1 MGVSKNDVGRPSNKT
16 IIIRRILKVVL
27 LLIIIALAFL
37 IGYNLKDKNSNNPIK
52 SSGKKIQSDDSIKT
66 SKEELQLDDSIV
78 KKLYS
83 EIENVSFYEK
93 IDGNIEDLCA
103 FYCEDMTYNDM
114 DDNFKMSLV
123 LNQFDLEK
131 TNKIKYEEIK
141 EKYYDIFGNYDIA
154 SEFYNYNIN
163 KLGNVKLNK
172 GYYQL
177 LGEDVTVDPIL
188 GTGYT
193 LVSAQKDSSKIEL
206 FIAQWYNNADELIET
221 DEPIYEYYDTN
232 ACGDVKCSAVF
243 KSSDVNDSK
252 NVIKNNKLTHAYL
265 FVGPRGTG
273 KTSIAK
279 IFAKTINC
287 LHPEDGL
294 SCEKCDICI
303 SNNSNENVDVI
314 EMDAASNNGVD
325 EIREIRNHITLLPTV
340 SKYKI
345 YIIDEV
351 HMLTTGAFNALL
363 KTLEE
368 PPEHIIFI
376 LATTEPHKIPLT
388 IMSRCQSFEFKPI
401 PVATIKE
408 RLKYICAQE
417 NINIDDKSLNLIA
430 EESNGGLRDA
440 VSMLDQLNAYADGNI
455 KYEDVLILNG
465 RINDDE
471 IEKFMTEMV
480 NDDLNSVFTKIESW
494 QEEGKNFIYICEDF
508 IRFLRNELI
517 KFKLENNSNIVNLIG
532 ENKTIEVIM
541 ILNKISNDMKI
552 SKDKKV
558 LFDVT
563 IINITN
569 ILKSKQM
576 FENNTYTSKNINIEN
591 KTPEK
596 VEIKEEKPQTVE
608 VPIKE
613 TKDYTLYDELMSI
626 RLNNT
631 LGIADKKSKI
641 EYENAVENL
650 KNDIS
655 DLNKL
660 KIINLLD
667 DTKITAGSKDGI
679 ILTTD
684 SDNILHDLYDN
695 MELLEESLESLL
707 GKKVKVCILLDELWN
722 KKRII
727 YVEKIK
733 NKEKIDI
740 IDEEDILNKIKSLN
754 TGEKSEF
761 DDLLEIGGE

>member
-1 MGVSKNDVGRPSNKT
+1 MKYQALYRKYRPKTFDDVYGQQ
-16 IIIRRILKVVL
+16 IVV
-27 LLIIIALAFL
+27 
-37 IGYNLKDKNSNNPIK
+37 
-52 SSGKKIQSDDSIKT
+52 Q
-66 SKEELQLDDSIV
+66 
-78 KKLYS
+78 
-83 EIENVSFYEK
+83 
-93 IDGNIEDLCA
+93 
-103 FYCEDMTYNDM
+103 
-114 DDNFKMSLV
+114 
-123 LNQFDLEK
+123 
-131 TNKIKYEEIK
+131 
-141 EKYYDIFGNYDIA
+141 
-154 SEFYNYNIN
+154 
-163 KLGNVKLNK
+163 
-172 GYYQL
+172 
-177 LGEDVTVDPIL
+177 
-188 GTGYT
+188 T
-193 LVSAQKDSSKIEL
+193 L
-206 FIAQWYNNADELIET
+206 
-221 DEPIYEYYDTN
+221 
-232 ACGDVKCSAVF
+232 
-243 KSSDVNDSK
+243 K

-294 SCEKCDICI
+294 SCEKCDICV
-303 SNNSNENVDVI
+303 SNNLNENVDII

-455 KYEDVLILNG
+455 KYEDVLLLNG
-465 RINDDE
+465 RINDNE

-517 KFKLENNSNIVNLIG
+517 KFKLQNNSNIVNLIG

-569 ILKSKQM
+569 ILKNKQM
-576 FENNTYTSKNINIEN
+576 FENNTYTSKNIKIEN

-613 TKDYTLYDELMSI
+613 TKNYTLYDELMNI

-740 IDEEDILNKIKSLN
+740 IDEEEILNKIKSLN

>member
-1 MGVSKNDVGRPSNKT
+1 MKYQALYRKYRPKTFDDVYGQQ
-16 IIIRRILKVVL
+16 IVV
-27 LLIIIALAFL
+27 
-37 IGYNLKDKNSNNPIK
+37 
-52 SSGKKIQSDDSIKT
+52 Q
-66 SKEELQLDDSIV
+66 
-78 KKLYS
+78 
-83 EIENVSFYEK
+83 
-93 IDGNIEDLCA
+93 
-103 FYCEDMTYNDM
+103 
-114 DDNFKMSLV
+114 
-123 LNQFDLEK
+123 
-131 TNKIKYEEIK
+131 
-141 EKYYDIFGNYDIA
+141 
-154 SEFYNYNIN
+154 
-163 KLGNVKLNK
+163 
-172 GYYQL
+172 
-177 LGEDVTVDPIL
+177 
-188 GTGYT
+188 T
-193 LVSAQKDSSKIEL
+193 L
-206 FIAQWYNNADELIET
+206 
-221 DEPIYEYYDTN
+221 
-232 ACGDVKCSAVF
+232 
-243 KSSDVNDSK
+243 K

-303 SNNSNENVDVI
+303 SNNSNENVDII

-455 KYEDVLILNG
+455 KYEDVLLLNG
-465 RINDDE
+465 RINDNE

-541 ILNKISNDMKI
+541 ILNKIANDMKI

-569 ILKSKQM
+569 ILKNKQM
-576 FENNTYTSKNINIEN
+576 FENNTYTSKNIKIEN

-596 VEIKEEKPQTVE
+596 VEIKEEKPQTME

-613 TKDYTLYDELMSI
+613 TKNYTLYDELMNI

-631 LGIADKKSKI
+631 LSIADKKSKI

-740 IDEEDILNKIKSLN
+740 IDEKDILNKIKLLN

>member
-1 MGVSKNDVGRPSNKT
+1 MKYQALYRKYRPKTFDDVYGQQ
-16 IIIRRILKVVL
+16 IVV
-27 LLIIIALAFL
+27 
-37 IGYNLKDKNSNNPIK
+37 
-52 SSGKKIQSDDSIKT
+52 Q
-66 SKEELQLDDSIV
+66 
-78 KKLYS
+78 
-83 EIENVSFYEK
+83 
-93 IDGNIEDLCA
+93 
-103 FYCEDMTYNDM
+103 
-114 DDNFKMSLV
+114 
-123 LNQFDLEK
+123 
-131 TNKIKYEEIK
+131 
-141 EKYYDIFGNYDIA
+141 
-154 SEFYNYNIN
+154 
-163 KLGNVKLNK
+163 
-172 GYYQL
+172 
-177 LGEDVTVDPIL
+177 
-188 GTGYT
+188 T
-193 LVSAQKDSSKIEL
+193 L
-206 FIAQWYNNADELIET
+206 
-221 DEPIYEYYDTN
+221 
-232 ACGDVKCSAVF
+232 
-243 KSSDVNDSK
+243 K

-303 SNNSNENVDVI
+303 SNNSNENVDII

-455 KYEDVLILNG
+455 KYEDVLLLNG
-465 RINDDE
+465 RINDNE

-517 KFKLENNSNIVNLIG
+517 KFKLENNSNIVSLIG

-569 ILKSKQM
+569 ILKNKQM
-576 FENNTYTSKNINIEN
+576 FESNSYESKNIKIEN
-591 KTPEK
+591 KTSENE
-596 VEIKEEKPQTVE
+596 EIKEEKLQNVE

-740 IDEEDILNKIKSLN
+740 IDEKDILNKIKLLN

>member
-1 MGVSKNDVGRPSNKT
+1 MKYQALYRKYRPKTFDDVYGQQ
-16 IIIRRILKVVL
+16 IVV
-27 LLIIIALAFL
+27 
-37 IGYNLKDKNSNNPIK
+37 
-52 SSGKKIQSDDSIKT
+52 Q
-66 SKEELQLDDSIV
+66 
-78 KKLYS
+78 
-83 EIENVSFYEK
+83 
-93 IDGNIEDLCA
+93 
-103 FYCEDMTYNDM
+103 
-114 DDNFKMSLV
+114 
-123 LNQFDLEK
+123 
-131 TNKIKYEEIK
+131 
-141 EKYYDIFGNYDIA
+141 
-154 SEFYNYNIN
+154 
-163 KLGNVKLNK
+163 
-172 GYYQL
+172 
-177 LGEDVTVDPIL
+177 
-188 GTGYT
+188 T
-193 LVSAQKDSSKIEL
+193 L
-206 FIAQWYNNADELIET
+206 
-221 DEPIYEYYDTN
+221 
-232 ACGDVKCSAVF
+232 
-243 KSSDVNDSK
+243 K

-303 SNNSNENVDVI
+303 SNNSNENVDII

-455 KYEDVLILNG
+455 KYEDVLLLNG
-465 RINDDE
+465 RINDNE

-569 ILKSKQM
+569 ILKSKRM
-576 FENNTYTSKNINIEN
+576 FENNIYTSKNINIEN

-596 VEIKEEKPQTVE
+596 VEIKEEKSQTVE

-613 TKDYTLYDELMSI
+613 TTDYTLYDELMSI

-631 LGIADKKSKI
+631 LSIADKKSKI

-650 KNDIS
+650 KNDIT

-707 GKKVKVCILLDELWN
+707 GKKVKVCILLGELWN

>member
-1 MGVSKNDVGRPSNKT
+1 MKYQALYRKYRPKTFDDVYGQQ
-16 IIIRRILKVVL
+16 IVV
-27 LLIIIALAFL
+27 
-37 IGYNLKDKNSNNPIK
+37 
-52 SSGKKIQSDDSIKT
+52 Q
-66 SKEELQLDDSIV
+66 
-78 KKLYS
+78 
-83 EIENVSFYEK
+83 
-93 IDGNIEDLCA
+93 
-103 FYCEDMTYNDM
+103 
-114 DDNFKMSLV
+114 
-123 LNQFDLEK
+123 
-131 TNKIKYEEIK
+131 
-141 EKYYDIFGNYDIA
+141 
-154 SEFYNYNIN
+154 
-163 KLGNVKLNK
+163 
-172 GYYQL
+172 
-177 LGEDVTVDPIL
+177 
-188 GTGYT
+188 T
-193 LVSAQKDSSKIEL
+193 L
-206 FIAQWYNNADELIET
+206 
-221 DEPIYEYYDTN
+221 
-232 ACGDVKCSAVF
+232 
-243 KSSDVNDSK
+243 K

-303 SNNSNENVDVI
+303 SNNSNENVDII

-455 KYEDVLILNG
+455 KYEDVLLLNG
-465 RINDDE
+465 RINDNE

-576 FENNTYTSKNINIEN
+576 FENNTYTSKNIKIEN

-613 TKDYTLYDELMSI
+613 TKNYTLYDELMNI

-740 IDEEDILNKIKSLN
+740 IDEKDILNKIKSLN

>member
-1 MGVSKNDVGRPSNKT
+1 MKYQALYRKYRPKTFDDVYGQQ
-16 IIIRRILKVVL
+16 IVV
-27 LLIIIALAFL
+27 
-37 IGYNLKDKNSNNPIK
+37 
-52 SSGKKIQSDDSIKT
+52 Q
-66 SKEELQLDDSIV
+66 
-78 KKLYS
+78 
-83 EIENVSFYEK
+83 
-93 IDGNIEDLCA
+93 
-103 FYCEDMTYNDM
+103 
-114 DDNFKMSLV
+114 
-123 LNQFDLEK
+123 
-131 TNKIKYEEIK
+131 
-141 EKYYDIFGNYDIA
+141 
-154 SEFYNYNIN
+154 
-163 KLGNVKLNK
+163 
-172 GYYQL
+172 
-177 LGEDVTVDPIL
+177 
-188 GTGYT
+188 T
-193 LVSAQKDSSKIEL
+193 L
-206 FIAQWYNNADELIET
+206 
-221 DEPIYEYYDTN
+221 
-232 ACGDVKCSAVF
+232 
-243 KSSDVNDSK
+243 K

-294 SCEKCDICI
+294 SCEKCDICV
-303 SNNSNENVDVI
+303 SNNLNENVDII

-401 PVATIKE
+401 PVTIIKE
-408 RLKYICAQE
+408 RLKYICTQE

-455 KYEDVLILNG
+455 KYEDVLLLNG

-541 ILNKISNDMKI
+541 ILNKIANDMKI

-569 ILKSKQM
+569 ILKNKQM
-576 FENNTYTSKNINIEN
+576 FENNTYTSKNIKIEN

-596 VEIKEEKPQTVE
+596 VEIKEEKPQTME

-613 TKDYTLYDELMSI
+613 KKNYKLYDELMNI

-740 IDEEDILNKIKSLN
+740 INEEDILNKIKLLN

>member
-1 MGVSKNDVGRPSNKT
+1 MKYQALYRKYRPKTFDDVYGQQ
-16 IIIRRILKVVL
+16 IVV
-27 LLIIIALAFL
+27 
-37 IGYNLKDKNSNNPIK
+37 
-52 SSGKKIQSDDSIKT
+52 Q
-66 SKEELQLDDSIV
+66 
-78 KKLYS
+78 
-83 EIENVSFYEK
+83 
-93 IDGNIEDLCA
+93 
-103 FYCEDMTYNDM
+103 
-114 DDNFKMSLV
+114 
-123 LNQFDLEK
+123 
-131 TNKIKYEEIK
+131 
-141 EKYYDIFGNYDIA
+141 
-154 SEFYNYNIN
+154 
-163 KLGNVKLNK
+163 
-172 GYYQL
+172 
-177 LGEDVTVDPIL
+177 
-188 GTGYT
+188 T
-193 LVSAQKDSSKIEL
+193 L
-206 FIAQWYNNADELIET
+206 
-221 DEPIYEYYDTN
+221 
-232 ACGDVKCSAVF
+232 
-243 KSSDVNDSK
+243 K

-303 SNNSNENVDVI
+303 SNNSNENVDII

-401 PVATIKE
+401 PIATIKE

-455 KYEDVLILNG
+455 KYEDVLLLNG
-465 RINDDE
+465 RINDNE

-569 ILKSKQM
+569 ILKNKQM
-576 FENNTYTSKNINIEN
+576 FENNTYTSKDIKIEN

-613 TKDYTLYDELMSI
+613 TKNYTLYDELMNI

-740 IDEEDILNKIKSLN
+740 IDEEDILNKIKLLN

>member
-1 MGVSKNDVGRPSNKT
+1 MKYQALYRKYRPKTFDDVYGQQ
-16 IIIRRILKVVL
+16 IVV
-27 LLIIIALAFL
+27 
-37 IGYNLKDKNSNNPIK
+37 
-52 SSGKKIQSDDSIKT
+52 Q
-66 SKEELQLDDSIV
+66 
-78 KKLYS
+78 
-83 EIENVSFYEK
+83 
-93 IDGNIEDLCA
+93 
-103 FYCEDMTYNDM
+103 
-114 DDNFKMSLV
+114 
-123 LNQFDLEK
+123 
-131 TNKIKYEEIK
+131 
-141 EKYYDIFGNYDIA
+141 
-154 SEFYNYNIN
+154 
-163 KLGNVKLNK
+163 
-172 GYYQL
+172 
-177 LGEDVTVDPIL
+177 
-188 GTGYT
+188 T
-193 LVSAQKDSSKIEL
+193 L
-206 FIAQWYNNADELIET
+206 
-221 DEPIYEYYDTN
+221 
-232 ACGDVKCSAVF
+232 
-243 KSSDVNDSK
+243 K

-303 SNNSNENVDVI
+303 SNNSNENVDII

-455 KYEDVLILNG
+455 KYEDVLLLNG
-465 RINDDE
+465 RINNNE

-576 FENNTYTSKNINIEN
+576 FENNAYDSKNMKIEN
-591 KTPEK
+591 KTSEK

-695 MELLEESLESLL
+695 MELLGESLESLL

-740 IDEEDILNKIKSLN
+740 IDEEEILNKIKSLN

>member
-1 MGVSKNDVGRPSNKT
+1 MKYQALYRKYRPKTFDDVYGQQ
-16 IIIRRILKVVL
+16 IVV
-27 LLIIIALAFL
+27 
-37 IGYNLKDKNSNNPIK
+37 
-52 SSGKKIQSDDSIKT
+52 Q
-66 SKEELQLDDSIV
+66 
-78 KKLYS
+78 
-83 EIENVSFYEK
+83 
-93 IDGNIEDLCA
+93 
-103 FYCEDMTYNDM
+103 
-114 DDNFKMSLV
+114 
-123 LNQFDLEK
+123 
-131 TNKIKYEEIK
+131 
-141 EKYYDIFGNYDIA
+141 
-154 SEFYNYNIN
+154 
-163 KLGNVKLNK
+163 
-172 GYYQL
+172 
-177 LGEDVTVDPIL
+177 
-188 GTGYT
+188 T
-193 LVSAQKDSSKIEL
+193 L
-206 FIAQWYNNADELIET
+206 
-221 DEPIYEYYDTN
+221 
-232 ACGDVKCSAVF
+232 
-243 KSSDVNDSK
+243 K

-303 SNNSNENVDVI
+303 SNNSNENVDII

-455 KYEDVLILNG
+455 KYEDVLLLNG
-465 RINDDE
+465 RINDNE

-494 QEEGKNFIYICEDF
+494 QEEGKNFIYISEDF

-569 ILKSKQM
+569 ILKNKQM
-576 FENNTYTSKNINIEN
+576 FENNTYTSKNIKIEN

-596 VEIKEEKPQTVE
+596 VEIKEEKPQTME

-613 TKDYTLYDELMSI
+613 TKNYTLYDELMNI

-631 LGIADKKSKI
+631 LSIADKKSKI
-641 EYENAVENL
+641 EYETAVENL

-695 MELLEESLESLL
+695 MELLEESLGSLL

-740 IDEEDILNKIKSLN
+740 IDEKDILNKIKLLN

>member
-1 MGVSKNDVGRPSNKT
+1 MKYQALYRKYRPKTFDDVYGQQ
-16 IIIRRILKVVL
+16 IVV
-27 LLIIIALAFL
+27 
-37 IGYNLKDKNSNNPIK
+37 
-52 SSGKKIQSDDSIKT
+52 Q
-66 SKEELQLDDSIV
+66 
-78 KKLYS
+78 
-83 EIENVSFYEK
+83 
-93 IDGNIEDLCA
+93 
-103 FYCEDMTYNDM
+103 
-114 DDNFKMSLV
+114 
-123 LNQFDLEK
+123 
-131 TNKIKYEEIK
+131 
-141 EKYYDIFGNYDIA
+141 
-154 SEFYNYNIN
+154 
-163 KLGNVKLNK
+163 
-172 GYYQL
+172 
-177 LGEDVTVDPIL
+177 
-188 GTGYT
+188 T
-193 LVSAQKDSSKIEL
+193 L
-206 FIAQWYNNADELIET
+206 
-221 DEPIYEYYDTN
+221 
-232 ACGDVKCSAVF
+232 
-243 KSSDVNDSK
+243 K

-303 SNNSNENVDVI
+303 SNNSNENVDII

-455 KYEDVLILNG
+455 KYEDVLLLNG
-465 RINDDE
+465 RINDNE

-517 KFKLENNSNIVNLIG
+517 KFKLENNSNIVSLIG

-569 ILKSKQM
+569 ILKNKQM
-576 FENNTYTSKNINIEN
+576 FENNTYESKNIQIEN
-591 KTPEK
+591 KTSEK

-631 LGIADKKSKI
+631 LSIADKKSKI

-740 IDEEDILNKIKSLN
+740 IDEKDILNKIKSLN

>member
-1 MGVSKNDVGRPSNKT
+1 MKYQALYRKYRPKTFDDVYGQQ
-16 IIIRRILKVVL
+16 IVV
-27 LLIIIALAFL
+27 
-37 IGYNLKDKNSNNPIK
+37 
-52 SSGKKIQSDDSIKT
+52 Q
-66 SKEELQLDDSIV
+66 
-78 KKLYS
+78 
-83 EIENVSFYEK
+83 
-93 IDGNIEDLCA
+93 
-103 FYCEDMTYNDM
+103 
-114 DDNFKMSLV
+114 
-123 LNQFDLEK
+123 
-131 TNKIKYEEIK
+131 
-141 EKYYDIFGNYDIA
+141 
-154 SEFYNYNIN
+154 
-163 KLGNVKLNK
+163 
-172 GYYQL
+172 
-177 LGEDVTVDPIL
+177 
-188 GTGYT
+188 T
-193 LVSAQKDSSKIEL
+193 L
-206 FIAQWYNNADELIET
+206 
-221 DEPIYEYYDTN
+221 
-232 ACGDVKCSAVF
+232 
-243 KSSDVNDSK
+243 K

-303 SNNSNENVDVI
+303 SNNSNENVDII

-455 KYEDVLILNG
+455 KYEDVLLLNG
-465 RINDDE
+465 RINDNE

-508 IRFLRNELI
+508 IRFLRNKLI

-569 ILKSKQM
+569 ILKNKQT
-576 FENNTYTSKNINIEN
+576 FENNTYTSKNIKIEN

-613 TKDYTLYDELMSI
+613 TKNYILYDELMNI

>member
-1 MGVSKNDVGRPSNKT
+1 MKYQALYRKYRPKTFDDVYGQQ
-16 IIIRRILKVVL
+16 IVV
-27 LLIIIALAFL
+27 
-37 IGYNLKDKNSNNPIK
+37 
-52 SSGKKIQSDDSIKT
+52 Q
-66 SKEELQLDDSIV
+66 
-78 KKLYS
+78 
-83 EIENVSFYEK
+83 
-93 IDGNIEDLCA
+93 
-103 FYCEDMTYNDM
+103 
-114 DDNFKMSLV
+114 
-123 LNQFDLEK
+123 
-131 TNKIKYEEIK
+131 
-141 EKYYDIFGNYDIA
+141 
-154 SEFYNYNIN
+154 
-163 KLGNVKLNK
+163 
-172 GYYQL
+172 
-177 LGEDVTVDPIL
+177 
-188 GTGYT
+188 T
-193 LVSAQKDSSKIEL
+193 L
-206 FIAQWYNNADELIET
+206 
-221 DEPIYEYYDTN
+221 
-232 ACGDVKCSAVF
+232 
-243 KSSDVNDSK
+243 K

-303 SNNSNENVDVI
+303 SNNSNENVDII

-351 HMLTTGAFNALL
+351 HMLTTWAFNALL

-541 ILNKISNDMKI
+541 ILNKIANDMKI

-569 ILKSKQM
+569 ILKNKQM
-576 FENNTYTSKNINIEN
+576 FENNTYTSKNIKIEN

-596 VEIKEEKPQTVE
+596 VEIKEEKPQTME

-613 TKDYTLYDELMSI
+613 KKNYKLYDELMNI

-740 IDEEDILNKIKSLN
+740 INEEDILNKIKLLN

>member
-1 MGVSKNDVGRPSNKT
+1 MKYQALYRKYRPKTFDDVYGQQ
-16 IIIRRILKVVL
+16 IVV
-27 LLIIIALAFL
+27 
-37 IGYNLKDKNSNNPIK
+37 
-52 SSGKKIQSDDSIKT
+52 Q
-66 SKEELQLDDSIV
+66 
-78 KKLYS
+78 
-83 EIENVSFYEK
+83 
-93 IDGNIEDLCA
+93 
-103 FYCEDMTYNDM
+103 
-114 DDNFKMSLV
+114 
-123 LNQFDLEK
+123 
-131 TNKIKYEEIK
+131 
-141 EKYYDIFGNYDIA
+141 
-154 SEFYNYNIN
+154 
-163 KLGNVKLNK
+163 
-172 GYYQL
+172 
-177 LGEDVTVDPIL
+177 
-188 GTGYT
+188 T
-193 LVSAQKDSSKIEL
+193 L
-206 FIAQWYNNADELIET
+206 
-221 DEPIYEYYDTN
+221 
-232 ACGDVKCSAVF
+232 
-243 KSSDVNDSK
+243 K

-303 SNNSNENVDVI
+303 SNNSNENVDII

-455 KYEDVLILNG
+455 KYEDVLLLNG

-532 ENKTIEVIM
+532 ENKIIEVIM

-569 ILKSKQM
+569 ILKNKQM
-576 FENNTYTSKNINIEN
+576 FENNTYTSKDIKIEN

-596 VEIKEEKPQTVE
+596 VEIKEEKPQTMK

-613 TKDYTLYDELMSI
+613 TKNYTLYDELMSI

-641 EYENAVENL
+641 EYENTVENL

-707 GKKVKVCILLDELWN
+707 GKNVKVCILLDELWN

>member
-1 MGVSKNDVGRPSNKT
+1 MKYQALYRKYRPKTFDDVYGQQ
-16 IIIRRILKVVL
+16 IVV
-27 LLIIIALAFL
+27 
-37 IGYNLKDKNSNNPIK
+37 
-52 SSGKKIQSDDSIKT
+52 Q
-66 SKEELQLDDSIV
+66 
-78 KKLYS
+78 
-83 EIENVSFYEK
+83 
-93 IDGNIEDLCA
+93 
-103 FYCEDMTYNDM
+103 
-114 DDNFKMSLV
+114 
-123 LNQFDLEK
+123 
-131 TNKIKYEEIK
+131 
-141 EKYYDIFGNYDIA
+141 
-154 SEFYNYNIN
+154 
-163 KLGNVKLNK
+163 
-172 GYYQL
+172 
-177 LGEDVTVDPIL
+177 
-188 GTGYT
+188 T
-193 LVSAQKDSSKIEL
+193 L
-206 FIAQWYNNADELIET
+206 
-221 DEPIYEYYDTN
+221 
-232 ACGDVKCSAVF
+232 
-243 KSSDVNDSK
+243 K

-294 SCEKCDICI
+294 SCEKCDICV
-303 SNNSNENVDVI
+303 SNNLNENVDII

-455 KYEDVLILNG
+455 KYEDVLLLNG

-517 KFKLENNSNIVNLIG
+517 KFKLENNLNIVNLIG

-569 ILKSKQM
+569 ILKNKQM
-576 FENNTYTSKNINIEN
+576 FVNNTCTSNNIKIEN

-596 VEIKEEKPQTVE
+596 VEIKEEKSQTVE

-613 TKDYTLYDELMSI
+613 TKNYTLYDELMNI

-631 LGIADKKSKI
+631 LGIADKRSKI

>member
-1 MGVSKNDVGRPSNKT
+1 MKYQALYRKYRPKTFDDVYGQQ
-16 IIIRRILKVVL
+16 IVV
-27 LLIIIALAFL
+27 
-37 IGYNLKDKNSNNPIK
+37 
-52 SSGKKIQSDDSIKT
+52 Q
-66 SKEELQLDDSIV
+66 
-78 KKLYS
+78 
-83 EIENVSFYEK
+83 
-93 IDGNIEDLCA
+93 
-103 FYCEDMTYNDM
+103 
-114 DDNFKMSLV
+114 
-123 LNQFDLEK
+123 
-131 TNKIKYEEIK
+131 
-141 EKYYDIFGNYDIA
+141 
-154 SEFYNYNIN
+154 
-163 KLGNVKLNK
+163 
-172 GYYQL
+172 
-177 LGEDVTVDPIL
+177 
-188 GTGYT
+188 T
-193 LVSAQKDSSKIEL
+193 L
-206 FIAQWYNNADELIET
+206 
-221 DEPIYEYYDTN
+221 
-232 ACGDVKCSAVF
+232 
-243 KSSDVNDSK
+243 K

-303 SNNSNENVDVI
+303 SNNSNENVDII

-401 PVATIKE
+401 PVAIIKE

-455 KYEDVLILNG
+455 KYEDVLLLNG
-465 RINDDE
+465 RINDNE

-576 FENNTYTSKNINIEN
+576 FENNTYTSKNIKIEN

-596 VEIKEEKPQTVE
+596 VEIKEEKSQTVE

-613 TKDYTLYDELMSI
+613 TKNYTLYDELMNI

>member
-1 MGVSKNDVGRPSNKT
+1 MKYQALYRKYRPKTFDDVYGQQ
-16 IIIRRILKVVL
+16 IVV
-27 LLIIIALAFL
+27 
-37 IGYNLKDKNSNNPIK
+37 
-52 SSGKKIQSDDSIKT
+52 Q
-66 SKEELQLDDSIV
+66 
-78 KKLYS
+78 
-83 EIENVSFYEK
+83 
-93 IDGNIEDLCA
+93 
-103 FYCEDMTYNDM
+103 
-114 DDNFKMSLV
+114 
-123 LNQFDLEK
+123 
-131 TNKIKYEEIK
+131 
-141 EKYYDIFGNYDIA
+141 
-154 SEFYNYNIN
+154 
-163 KLGNVKLNK
+163 
-172 GYYQL
+172 
-177 LGEDVTVDPIL
+177 
-188 GTGYT
+188 T
-193 LVSAQKDSSKIEL
+193 L
-206 FIAQWYNNADELIET
+206 
-221 DEPIYEYYDTN
+221 
-232 ACGDVKCSAVF
+232 
-243 KSSDVNDSK
+243 K

-303 SNNSNENVDVI
+303 SNNSNENIDII

-455 KYEDVLILNG
+455 KYEDVLLLNG

-576 FENNTYTSKNINIEN
+576 FKNDTYTSKNIKIEN

-596 VEIKEEKPQTVE
+596 VEIKEEKPQTME

-740 IDEEDILNKIKSLN
+740 IDEKDILNKIKSLN

>member
-1 MGVSKNDVGRPSNKT
+1 MKYQALYRKYRPKTFDDVYGQQ
-16 IIIRRILKVVL
+16 IVV
-27 LLIIIALAFL
+27 
-37 IGYNLKDKNSNNPIK
+37 
-52 SSGKKIQSDDSIKT
+52 Q
-66 SKEELQLDDSIV
+66 
-78 KKLYS
+78 
-83 EIENVSFYEK
+83 
-93 IDGNIEDLCA
+93 
-103 FYCEDMTYNDM
+103 
-114 DDNFKMSLV
+114 
-123 LNQFDLEK
+123 
-131 TNKIKYEEIK
+131 
-141 EKYYDIFGNYDIA
+141 
-154 SEFYNYNIN
+154 
-163 KLGNVKLNK
+163 
-172 GYYQL
+172 
-177 LGEDVTVDPIL
+177 
-188 GTGYT
+188 T
-193 LVSAQKDSSKIEL
+193 L
-206 FIAQWYNNADELIET
+206 
-221 DEPIYEYYDTN
+221 
-232 ACGDVKCSAVF
+232 
-243 KSSDVNDSK
+243 K

-303 SNNSNENVDVI
+303 SNNSNENVDII

-455 KYEDVLILNG
+455 KYEDVLLLNG

-569 ILKSKQM
+569 ILKNKQM
-576 FENNTYTSKNINIEN
+576 FENNTYESKNIKIEN

-596 VEIKEEKPQTVE
+596 VEIKEEKTQTVE
-608 VPIKE
+608 VQIKE

>member
-1 MGVSKNDVGRPSNKT
+1 MKYQALYRKYRPKTFDDVYGQQ
-16 IIIRRILKVVL
+16 IVV
-27 LLIIIALAFL
+27 
-37 IGYNLKDKNSNNPIK
+37 
-52 SSGKKIQSDDSIKT
+52 Q
-66 SKEELQLDDSIV
+66 
-78 KKLYS
+78 
-83 EIENVSFYEK
+83 
-93 IDGNIEDLCA
+93 
-103 FYCEDMTYNDM
+103 
-114 DDNFKMSLV
+114 
-123 LNQFDLEK
+123 
-131 TNKIKYEEIK
+131 
-141 EKYYDIFGNYDIA
+141 
-154 SEFYNYNIN
+154 
-163 KLGNVKLNK
+163 
-172 GYYQL
+172 
-177 LGEDVTVDPIL
+177 
-188 GTGYT
+188 T
-193 LVSAQKDSSKIEL
+193 L
-206 FIAQWYNNADELIET
+206 
-221 DEPIYEYYDTN
+221 
-232 ACGDVKCSAVF
+232 
-243 KSSDVNDSK
+243 K

-303 SNNSNENVDVI
+303 SNNSNENVDII

-401 PVATIKE
+401 PVAIIKE

-455 KYEDVLILNG
+455 KYEDVLLLNG

-532 ENKTIEVIM
+532 ENKIIEVIM

-569 ILKSKQM
+569 ILKNKQM
-576 FENNTYTSKNINIEN
+576 FENDTYTSKDIKIEN

-596 VEIKEEKPQTVE
+596 VEIKEEKPQTME

-613 TKDYTLYDELMSI
+613 TKNYTLYDELMNI

>member
-1 MGVSKNDVGRPSNKT
+1 MKYQALYRKYRPKTFDDVYGQQ
-16 IIIRRILKVVL
+16 IVV
-27 LLIIIALAFL
+27 
-37 IGYNLKDKNSNNPIK
+37 
-52 SSGKKIQSDDSIKT
+52 Q
-66 SKEELQLDDSIV
+66 
-78 KKLYS
+78 
-83 EIENVSFYEK
+83 
-93 IDGNIEDLCA
+93 
-103 FYCEDMTYNDM
+103 
-114 DDNFKMSLV
+114 
-123 LNQFDLEK
+123 
-131 TNKIKYEEIK
+131 
-141 EKYYDIFGNYDIA
+141 
-154 SEFYNYNIN
+154 
-163 KLGNVKLNK
+163 
-172 GYYQL
+172 
-177 LGEDVTVDPIL
+177 
-188 GTGYT
+188 T
-193 LVSAQKDSSKIEL
+193 L
-206 FIAQWYNNADELIET
+206 
-221 DEPIYEYYDTN
+221 
-232 ACGDVKCSAVF
+232 
-243 KSSDVNDSK
+243 K

-303 SNNSNENVDVI
+303 SNNSNENVDII

-455 KYEDVLILNG
+455 KYEDVLLLNG

-517 KFKLENNSNIVNLIG
+517 KFKLENNSNIVSLIG

-569 ILKSKQM
+569 ILKNKQM
-576 FENNTYTSKNINIEN
+576 FENTAYESKNIKIEN

-613 TKDYTLYDELMSI
+613 TKDYTLYDELMNI

-679 ILTTD
+679 IFTTD

-695 MELLEESLESLL
+695 MKLLEESMESLL

>member
-1 MGVSKNDVGRPSNKT
+1 MKYQALYRKYRPKTFDDVYGQQ
-16 IIIRRILKVVL
+16 IVV
-27 LLIIIALAFL
+27 
-37 IGYNLKDKNSNNPIK
+37 
-52 SSGKKIQSDDSIKT
+52 Q
-66 SKEELQLDDSIV
+66 
-78 KKLYS
+78 
-83 EIENVSFYEK
+83 
-93 IDGNIEDLCA
+93 
-103 FYCEDMTYNDM
+103 
-114 DDNFKMSLV
+114 
-123 LNQFDLEK
+123 
-131 TNKIKYEEIK
+131 
-141 EKYYDIFGNYDIA
+141 
-154 SEFYNYNIN
+154 
-163 KLGNVKLNK
+163 
-172 GYYQL
+172 
-177 LGEDVTVDPIL
+177 
-188 GTGYT
+188 T
-193 LVSAQKDSSKIEL
+193 L
-206 FIAQWYNNADELIET
+206 
-221 DEPIYEYYDTN
+221 
-232 ACGDVKCSAVF
+232 
-243 KSSDVNDSK
+243 K

-303 SNNSNENVDVI
+303 SNNSNENVDII

-455 KYEDVLILNG
+455 KYEDVLLLNG

-517 KFKLENNSNIVNLIG
+517 KFKLENNSNIVSLIG

-569 ILKSKQM
+569 ILKNKQM
-576 FENNTYTSKNINIEN
+576 FENAAYESKNIKIEN

-596 VEIKEEKPQTVE
+596 VEIKEEKPQTME

-613 TKDYTLYDELMSI
+613 TKNYTLYDELMNI

>member
-1 MGVSKNDVGRPSNKT
+1 MKYQALYRKYRPKTFDDVYGQQ
-16 IIIRRILKVVL
+16 IVV
-27 LLIIIALAFL
+27 
-37 IGYNLKDKNSNNPIK
+37 
-52 SSGKKIQSDDSIKT
+52 Q
-66 SKEELQLDDSIV
+66 
-78 KKLYS
+78 
-83 EIENVSFYEK
+83 
-93 IDGNIEDLCA
+93 
-103 FYCEDMTYNDM
+103 
-114 DDNFKMSLV
+114 
-123 LNQFDLEK
+123 
-131 TNKIKYEEIK
+131 
-141 EKYYDIFGNYDIA
+141 
-154 SEFYNYNIN
+154 
-163 KLGNVKLNK
+163 
-172 GYYQL
+172 
-177 LGEDVTVDPIL
+177 
-188 GTGYT
+188 T
-193 LVSAQKDSSKIEL
+193 L
-206 FIAQWYNNADELIET
+206 
-221 DEPIYEYYDTN
+221 
-232 ACGDVKCSAVF
+232 
-243 KSSDVNDSK
+243 K

-303 SNNSNENVDVI
+303 SNNSNENVDII

-455 KYEDVLILNG
+455 KYEDVLLLNG

-569 ILKSKQM
+569 ILKNKQT
-576 FENNTYTSKNINIEN
+576 FENDTYTSKNIKIEN
-591 KTPEK
+591 KTPEN
-596 VEIKEEKPQTVE
+596 VEIKEEKPQTME

-740 IDEEDILNKIKSLN
+740 IDEKDILNKIKLLN

>member
-1 MGVSKNDVGRPSNKT
+1 MKYQALYRKYRPKTFDDVYGQQ
-16 IIIRRILKVVL
+16 IVV
-27 LLIIIALAFL
+27 
-37 IGYNLKDKNSNNPIK
+37 
-52 SSGKKIQSDDSIKT
+52 Q
-66 SKEELQLDDSIV
+66 
-78 KKLYS
+78 
-83 EIENVSFYEK
+83 
-93 IDGNIEDLCA
+93 
-103 FYCEDMTYNDM
+103 
-114 DDNFKMSLV
+114 
-123 LNQFDLEK
+123 
-131 TNKIKYEEIK
+131 
-141 EKYYDIFGNYDIA
+141 
-154 SEFYNYNIN
+154 
-163 KLGNVKLNK
+163 
-172 GYYQL
+172 
-177 LGEDVTVDPIL
+177 
-188 GTGYT
+188 T
-193 LVSAQKDSSKIEL
+193 L
-206 FIAQWYNNADELIET
+206 
-221 DEPIYEYYDTN
+221 
-232 ACGDVKCSAVF
+232 
-243 KSSDVNDSK
+243 K

-303 SNNSNENVDVI
+303 SNNSNENVDII

-455 KYEDVLILNG
+455 KYEDVLLLNG
-465 RINDDE
+465 RINDNE

-569 ILKSKQM
+569 ILKNKQM
-576 FENNTYTSKNINIEN
+576 FENDTYTSKDIKIEN

-596 VEIKEEKPQTVE
+596 VEIKEEKPQTME

-613 TKDYTLYDELMSI
+613 TKNYTLYDELMNI

-631 LGIADKKSKI
+631 LSIADKKSKI

-740 IDEEDILNKIKSLN
+740 IDEKDILNKIKSLN

>member
-1 MGVSKNDVGRPSNKT
+1 MKYQALYRKYRPKTFDDVYGQQ
-16 IIIRRILKVVL
+16 IVV
-27 LLIIIALAFL
+27 
-37 IGYNLKDKNSNNPIK
+37 
-52 SSGKKIQSDDSIKT
+52 Q
-66 SKEELQLDDSIV
+66 
-78 KKLYS
+78 
-83 EIENVSFYEK
+83 
-93 IDGNIEDLCA
+93 
-103 FYCEDMTYNDM
+103 
-114 DDNFKMSLV
+114 
-123 LNQFDLEK
+123 
-131 TNKIKYEEIK
+131 
-141 EKYYDIFGNYDIA
+141 
-154 SEFYNYNIN
+154 
-163 KLGNVKLNK
+163 
-172 GYYQL
+172 
-177 LGEDVTVDPIL
+177 
-188 GTGYT
+188 T
-193 LVSAQKDSSKIEL
+193 L
-206 FIAQWYNNADELIET
+206 
-221 DEPIYEYYDTN
+221 
-232 ACGDVKCSAVF
+232 
-243 KSSDVNDSK
+243 K

-303 SNNSNENVDVI
+303 SNNSNENVDII

-455 KYEDVLILNG
+455 KYEDVLLLNG

-471 IEKFMTEMV
+471 IEKFMIEMV
-480 NDDLNSVFTKIESW
+480 NDDLDSLFTKIESW

-517 KFKLENNSNIVNLIG
+517 KFKLENNSNIVSLIG

-569 ILKSKQM
+569 TLKSKQM
-576 FENNTYTSKNINIEN
+576 FENNVYDSKNMKIEN
-591 KTPEK
+591 KTSEK

-631 LGIADKKSKI
+631 LSIADKRSKI

-740 IDEEDILNKIKSLN
+740 IDEKDILNKIKSLN

-761 DDLLEIGGE
+761 DELLEIGGE

>member
-1 MGVSKNDVGRPSNKT
+1 MKYQALYRKYRPKTFDDVYGQQ
-16 IIIRRILKVVL
+16 IVV
-27 LLIIIALAFL
+27 
-37 IGYNLKDKNSNNPIK
+37 
-52 SSGKKIQSDDSIKT
+52 Q
-66 SKEELQLDDSIV
+66 
-78 KKLYS
+78 
-83 EIENVSFYEK
+83 
-93 IDGNIEDLCA
+93 
-103 FYCEDMTYNDM
+103 
-114 DDNFKMSLV
+114 
-123 LNQFDLEK
+123 
-131 TNKIKYEEIK
+131 
-141 EKYYDIFGNYDIA
+141 
-154 SEFYNYNIN
+154 
-163 KLGNVKLNK
+163 
-172 GYYQL
+172 
-177 LGEDVTVDPIL
+177 
-188 GTGYT
+188 T
-193 LVSAQKDSSKIEL
+193 L
-206 FIAQWYNNADELIET
+206 
-221 DEPIYEYYDTN
+221 
-232 ACGDVKCSAVF
+232 
-243 KSSDVNDSK
+243 K

-303 SNNSNENVDVI
+303 SNNSNENVDII

-455 KYEDVLILNG
+455 KYEDVLLLNG

-480 NDDLNSVFTKIESW
+480 NDDLDSVFTKIESW

-508 IRFLRNELI
+508 IIFLRNELI
-517 KFKLENNSNIVNLIG
+517 KFKLKNSSNIVNLIG

-569 ILKSKQM
+569 ILKSKQT
-576 FENNTYTSKNINIEN
+576 FENNTYISKNIKIEN

-596 VEIKEEKPQTVE
+596 VEIKEEKPQTME

-613 TKDYTLYDELMSI
+613 TKNYTLYDELMNI

-631 LGIADKKSKI
+631 LCIADKKSKI

-740 IDEEDILNKIKSLN
+740 IDEKDILNKIKLLN

>member
-1 MGVSKNDVGRPSNKT
+1 MKYQALYRKYRPKTFDDVYGQQ
-16 IIIRRILKVVL
+16 IVV
-27 LLIIIALAFL
+27 
-37 IGYNLKDKNSNNPIK
+37 
-52 SSGKKIQSDDSIKT
+52 Q
-66 SKEELQLDDSIV
+66 
-78 KKLYS
+78 
-83 EIENVSFYEK
+83 
-93 IDGNIEDLCA
+93 
-103 FYCEDMTYNDM
+103 
-114 DDNFKMSLV
+114 
-123 LNQFDLEK
+123 
-131 TNKIKYEEIK
+131 
-141 EKYYDIFGNYDIA
+141 
-154 SEFYNYNIN
+154 
-163 KLGNVKLNK
+163 
-172 GYYQL
+172 
-177 LGEDVTVDPIL
+177 
-188 GTGYT
+188 T
-193 LVSAQKDSSKIEL
+193 L
-206 FIAQWYNNADELIET
+206 
-221 DEPIYEYYDTN
+221 
-232 ACGDVKCSAVF
+232 
-243 KSSDVNDSK
+243 K

-294 SCEKCDICI
+294 SCEKCDICV
-303 SNNSNENVDVI
+303 SNNLNENVDII

-455 KYEDVLILNG
+455 KYEDVLLLNG

-569 ILKSKQM
+569 ILKSKRM
-576 FENNTYTSKNINIEN
+576 FENNTYTSKNINTEN

-596 VEIKEEKPQTVE
+596 VEIKEEKLQTME

-613 TKDYTLYDELMSI
+613 TKNYTLYDELMNI

-740 IDEEDILNKIKSLN
+740 IDEKDILNKIKSLN

>member
-1 MGVSKNDVGRPSNKT
+1 MKYQALYRKYRPKTFDDVYGQQ
-16 IIIRRILKVVL
+16 IVV
-27 LLIIIALAFL
+27 
-37 IGYNLKDKNSNNPIK
+37 
-52 SSGKKIQSDDSIKT
+52 Q
-66 SKEELQLDDSIV
+66 
-78 KKLYS
+78 
-83 EIENVSFYEK
+83 
-93 IDGNIEDLCA
+93 
-103 FYCEDMTYNDM
+103 
-114 DDNFKMSLV
+114 
-123 LNQFDLEK
+123 
-131 TNKIKYEEIK
+131 
-141 EKYYDIFGNYDIA
+141 
-154 SEFYNYNIN
+154 
-163 KLGNVKLNK
+163 
-172 GYYQL
+172 
-177 LGEDVTVDPIL
+177 
-188 GTGYT
+188 T
-193 LVSAQKDSSKIEL
+193 L
-206 FIAQWYNNADELIET
+206 
-221 DEPIYEYYDTN
+221 
-232 ACGDVKCSAVF
+232 
-243 KSSDVNDSK
+243 K

-287 LHPEDGL
+287 LHPKDGL

-303 SNNSNENVDVI
+303 SNNSNENVDII

-408 RLKYICAQE
+408 RLKYICTQE

-455 KYEDVLILNG
+455 KYEDVLLLNG
-465 RINDDE
+465 RINDNE

-569 ILKSKQM
+569 ILKNKQT
-576 FENNTYTSKNINIEN
+576 FVNNTCTSNNIKIEN

-596 VEIKEEKPQTVE
+596 VEIKEEKPQTME

-613 TKDYTLYDELMSI
+613 TKDYTLYDELMNI

>member
-1 MGVSKNDVGRPSNKT
+1 MKYQALYRKYRPKTFDDVYGQQ
-16 IIIRRILKVVL
+16 IVV
-27 LLIIIALAFL
+27 
-37 IGYNLKDKNSNNPIK
+37 
-52 SSGKKIQSDDSIKT
+52 Q
-66 SKEELQLDDSIV
+66 
-78 KKLYS
+78 
-83 EIENVSFYEK
+83 
-93 IDGNIEDLCA
+93 
-103 FYCEDMTYNDM
+103 
-114 DDNFKMSLV
+114 
-123 LNQFDLEK
+123 
-131 TNKIKYEEIK
+131 
-141 EKYYDIFGNYDIA
+141 
-154 SEFYNYNIN
+154 
-163 KLGNVKLNK
+163 
-172 GYYQL
+172 
-177 LGEDVTVDPIL
+177 
-188 GTGYT
+188 T
-193 LVSAQKDSSKIEL
+193 L
-206 FIAQWYNNADELIET
+206 
-221 DEPIYEYYDTN
+221 
-232 ACGDVKCSAVF
+232 
-243 KSSDVNDSK
+243 K

-294 SCEKCDICI
+294 SCEKCDICV
-303 SNNSNENVDVI
+303 SNNLNENVDII

-455 KYEDVLILNG
+455 KYEDVLLLNG

-517 KFKLENNSNIVNLIG
+517 KFKLENNSNIVSLIG

-569 ILKSKQM
+569 ILKNKQM
-576 FENNTYTSKNINIEN
+576 FENITHESKNIKIEN

-596 VEIKEEKPQTVE
+596 IEIKEEKPQTVE

-679 ILTTD
+679 IFTTD

-695 MELLEESLESLL
+695 MKLLEESMESLL

>member
-1 MGVSKNDVGRPSNKT
+1 MKYQALYRKYRPKTFDDVYGQQ
-16 IIIRRILKVVL
+16 IVV
-27 LLIIIALAFL
+27 
-37 IGYNLKDKNSNNPIK
+37 
-52 SSGKKIQSDDSIKT
+52 Q
-66 SKEELQLDDSIV
+66 
-78 KKLYS
+78 
-83 EIENVSFYEK
+83 
-93 IDGNIEDLCA
+93 
-103 FYCEDMTYNDM
+103 
-114 DDNFKMSLV
+114 
-123 LNQFDLEK
+123 
-131 TNKIKYEEIK
+131 
-141 EKYYDIFGNYDIA
+141 
-154 SEFYNYNIN
+154 
-163 KLGNVKLNK
+163 
-172 GYYQL
+172 
-177 LGEDVTVDPIL
+177 
-188 GTGYT
+188 T
-193 LVSAQKDSSKIEL
+193 L
-206 FIAQWYNNADELIET
+206 
-221 DEPIYEYYDTN
+221 
-232 ACGDVKCSAVF
+232 
-243 KSSDVNDSK
+243 K

-303 SNNSNENVDVI
+303 SNNSNENVDII

-455 KYEDVLILNG
+455 KYEDVLLLNG
-465 RINDDE
+465 RINDNE

-569 ILKSKQM
+569 ILKNKQM
-576 FENNTYTSKNINIEN
+576 FENNTYTSKNIKIEN

-707 GKKVKVCILLDELWN
+707 GRKVKVCILLDELWN

-740 IDEEDILNKIKSLN
+740 IDEEEILNKIKSLN

>member
-1 MGVSKNDVGRPSNKT
+1 MKYQALYRKYRPKTFDDVYGQQ
-16 IIIRRILKVVL
+16 IVV
-27 LLIIIALAFL
+27 
-37 IGYNLKDKNSNNPIK
+37 
-52 SSGKKIQSDDSIKT
+52 Q
-66 SKEELQLDDSIV
+66 
-78 KKLYS
+78 
-83 EIENVSFYEK
+83 
-93 IDGNIEDLCA
+93 
-103 FYCEDMTYNDM
+103 
-114 DDNFKMSLV
+114 
-123 LNQFDLEK
+123 
-131 TNKIKYEEIK
+131 
-141 EKYYDIFGNYDIA
+141 
-154 SEFYNYNIN
+154 
-163 KLGNVKLNK
+163 
-172 GYYQL
+172 
-177 LGEDVTVDPIL
+177 
-188 GTGYT
+188 T
-193 LVSAQKDSSKIEL
+193 L
-206 FIAQWYNNADELIET
+206 
-221 DEPIYEYYDTN
+221 
-232 ACGDVKCSAVF
+232 
-243 KSSDVNDSK
+243 K

-303 SNNSNENVDVI
+303 SNNSNENVDII

-455 KYEDVLILNG
+455 KYEDVLLLNG

-517 KFKLENNSNIVNLIG
+517 KFKLENNSNIVSLIG

-569 ILKSKQM
+569 ILKNKQM
-576 FENNTYTSKNINIEN
+576 FENTAYESKNIKIEN

-613 TKDYTLYDELMSI
+613 TKDYTLYDELMNI

-631 LGIADKKSKI
+631 LGIADKTSKI

-679 ILTTD
+679 IFTTD

-695 MELLEESLESLL
+695 MKLLEESMESLL

>member
-1 MGVSKNDVGRPSNKT
+1 MKYQALYRKYRPKTFDDVYGQQ
-16 IIIRRILKVVL
+16 IVV
-27 LLIIIALAFL
+27 
-37 IGYNLKDKNSNNPIK
+37 
-52 SSGKKIQSDDSIKT
+52 Q
-66 SKEELQLDDSIV
+66 
-78 KKLYS
+78 
-83 EIENVSFYEK
+83 
-93 IDGNIEDLCA
+93 
-103 FYCEDMTYNDM
+103 
-114 DDNFKMSLV
+114 
-123 LNQFDLEK
+123 
-131 TNKIKYEEIK
+131 
-141 EKYYDIFGNYDIA
+141 
-154 SEFYNYNIN
+154 
-163 KLGNVKLNK
+163 
-172 GYYQL
+172 
-177 LGEDVTVDPIL
+177 
-188 GTGYT
+188 T
-193 LVSAQKDSSKIEL
+193 L
-206 FIAQWYNNADELIET
+206 
-221 DEPIYEYYDTN
+221 
-232 ACGDVKCSAVF
+232 
-243 KSSDVNDSK
+243 K

-303 SNNSNENVDVI
+303 SNNSNENVDII

-455 KYEDVLILNG
+455 KYEDVLLLNG

-517 KFKLENNSNIVNLIG
+517 KFKLENNSNIVSLIG

-569 ILKSKQM
+569 ILKNKQM
-576 FENNTYTSKNINIEN
+576 FENNTYESKNIKIEN

-596 VEIKEEKPQTVE
+596 VEIKEEKTQTVE
-608 VPIKE
+608 VQIKE

-631 LGIADKKSKI
+631 LSIADKKSKI

>member
-1 MGVSKNDVGRPSNKT
+1 MKYQALYRKYRPKTFDDVYGQQ
-16 IIIRRILKVVL
+16 IVV
-27 LLIIIALAFL
+27 
-37 IGYNLKDKNSNNPIK
+37 
-52 SSGKKIQSDDSIKT
+52 Q
-66 SKEELQLDDSIV
+66 
-78 KKLYS
+78 
-83 EIENVSFYEK
+83 
-93 IDGNIEDLCA
+93 
-103 FYCEDMTYNDM
+103 
-114 DDNFKMSLV
+114 
-123 LNQFDLEK
+123 
-131 TNKIKYEEIK
+131 
-141 EKYYDIFGNYDIA
+141 
-154 SEFYNYNIN
+154 
-163 KLGNVKLNK
+163 
-172 GYYQL
+172 
-177 LGEDVTVDPIL
+177 
-188 GTGYT
+188 T
-193 LVSAQKDSSKIEL
+193 L
-206 FIAQWYNNADELIET
+206 
-221 DEPIYEYYDTN
+221 
-232 ACGDVKCSAVF
+232 
-243 KSSDVNDSK
+243 K

-303 SNNSNENVDVI
+303 SNNSNENVDII

-401 PVATIKE
+401 PVAIIKE

-455 KYEDVLILNG
+455 KYEDVLLLNG
-465 RINDDE
+465 RINDNE

-517 KFKLENNSNIVNLIG
+517 KFKLQNNSNIVNLIG

-569 ILKSKQM
+569 ILKNKQM
-576 FENNTYTSKNINIEN
+576 FENNTYTSKNIKIEN

-613 TKDYTLYDELMSI
+613 TKNYTLYDELMNI

-740 IDEEDILNKIKSLN
+740 IDEEEILNKIKSLN

>member
-1 MGVSKNDVGRPSNKT
+1 MKYQALYRKYRPKTFDDVYGQQ
-16 IIIRRILKVVL
+16 IVV
-27 LLIIIALAFL
+27 
-37 IGYNLKDKNSNNPIK
+37 
-52 SSGKKIQSDDSIKT
+52 Q
-66 SKEELQLDDSIV
+66 
-78 KKLYS
+78 
-83 EIENVSFYEK
+83 
-93 IDGNIEDLCA
+93 
-103 FYCEDMTYNDM
+103 
-114 DDNFKMSLV
+114 
-123 LNQFDLEK
+123 
-131 TNKIKYEEIK
+131 
-141 EKYYDIFGNYDIA
+141 
-154 SEFYNYNIN
+154 
-163 KLGNVKLNK
+163 
-172 GYYQL
+172 
-177 LGEDVTVDPIL
+177 
-188 GTGYT
+188 T
-193 LVSAQKDSSKIEL
+193 L
-206 FIAQWYNNADELIET
+206 
-221 DEPIYEYYDTN
+221 
-232 ACGDVKCSAVF
+232 
-243 KSSDVNDSK
+243 K

-303 SNNSNENVDVI
+303 SNNSNENVDII

-455 KYEDVLILNG
+455 KYEDVLLLNG
-465 RINDDE
+465 RINDNE

-569 ILKSKQM
+569 ILKNKQM
-576 FENNTYTSKNINIEN
+576 FENNTYTSKNIKIEN

-596 VEIKEEKPQTVE
+596 VEIKEEKPQTIE

-613 TKDYTLYDELMSI
+613 TKNYTLYDELMNI

>member
-1 MGVSKNDVGRPSNKT
+1 MKYQALYRKYRPKTFDDVYGQQ
-16 IIIRRILKVVL
+16 IVV
-27 LLIIIALAFL
+27 
-37 IGYNLKDKNSNNPIK
+37 
-52 SSGKKIQSDDSIKT
+52 Q
-66 SKEELQLDDSIV
+66 
-78 KKLYS
+78 
-83 EIENVSFYEK
+83 
-93 IDGNIEDLCA
+93 
-103 FYCEDMTYNDM
+103 
-114 DDNFKMSLV
+114 
-123 LNQFDLEK
+123 
-131 TNKIKYEEIK
+131 
-141 EKYYDIFGNYDIA
+141 
-154 SEFYNYNIN
+154 
-163 KLGNVKLNK
+163 
-172 GYYQL
+172 
-177 LGEDVTVDPIL
+177 
-188 GTGYT
+188 T
-193 LVSAQKDSSKIEL
+193 L
-206 FIAQWYNNADELIET
+206 
-221 DEPIYEYYDTN
+221 
-232 ACGDVKCSAVF
+232 
-243 KSSDVNDSK
+243 K

-303 SNNSNENVDVI
+303 SNNSNENVDII

-455 KYEDVLILNG
+455 KYEDVLLLNG

-576 FENNTYTSKNINIEN
+576 FKNDTYTSKNIKIEN

-596 VEIKEEKPQTVE
+596 VEIKEEKPQTME

-740 IDEEDILNKIKSLN
+740 IDEKDILNKIKSLN

>member
-1 MGVSKNDVGRPSNKT
+1 MKYQALYRKYRPKTFDDVYGQQ
-16 IIIRRILKVVL
+16 IVV
-27 LLIIIALAFL
+27 
-37 IGYNLKDKNSNNPIK
+37 
-52 SSGKKIQSDDSIKT
+52 Q
-66 SKEELQLDDSIV
+66 
-78 KKLYS
+78 
-83 EIENVSFYEK
+83 
-93 IDGNIEDLCA
+93 
-103 FYCEDMTYNDM
+103 
-114 DDNFKMSLV
+114 
-123 LNQFDLEK
+123 
-131 TNKIKYEEIK
+131 
-141 EKYYDIFGNYDIA
+141 
-154 SEFYNYNIN
+154 
-163 KLGNVKLNK
+163 
-172 GYYQL
+172 
-177 LGEDVTVDPIL
+177 
-188 GTGYT
+188 T
-193 LVSAQKDSSKIEL
+193 L
-206 FIAQWYNNADELIET
+206 
-221 DEPIYEYYDTN
+221 
-232 ACGDVKCSAVF
+232 
-243 KSSDVNDSK
+243 K

-303 SNNSNENVDVI
+303 SNNSNENVDII

-408 RLKYICAQE
+408 RLKYICSQE

-455 KYEDVLILNG
+455 KYEDVLLLNG

-532 ENKTIEVIM
+532 ENKTIEAIM

-569 ILKSKQM
+569 ILKNKQM
-576 FENNTYTSKNINIEN
+576 FENITHESKNIKIEN

-596 VEIKEEKPQTVE
+596 IEIKEEKPQTVE

-613 TKDYTLYDELMSI
+613 TKDYTLYDELMNI

-679 ILTTD
+679 IFTTD

-695 MELLEESLESLL
+695 MELLEESMESLL

>member
-1 MGVSKNDVGRPSNKT
+1 MKYQALYRKYRPKTFDDVYGQQ
-16 IIIRRILKVVL
+16 IVV
-27 LLIIIALAFL
+27 
-37 IGYNLKDKNSNNPIK
+37 
-52 SSGKKIQSDDSIKT
+52 Q
-66 SKEELQLDDSIV
+66 
-78 KKLYS
+78 
-83 EIENVSFYEK
+83 
-93 IDGNIEDLCA
+93 
-103 FYCEDMTYNDM
+103 
-114 DDNFKMSLV
+114 
-123 LNQFDLEK
+123 
-131 TNKIKYEEIK
+131 
-141 EKYYDIFGNYDIA
+141 
-154 SEFYNYNIN
+154 
-163 KLGNVKLNK
+163 
-172 GYYQL
+172 
-177 LGEDVTVDPIL
+177 
-188 GTGYT
+188 T
-193 LVSAQKDSSKIEL
+193 L
-206 FIAQWYNNADELIET
+206 
-221 DEPIYEYYDTN
+221 
-232 ACGDVKCSAVF
+232 
-243 KSSDVNDSK
+243 K

-303 SNNSNENVDVI
+303 SNNSNENVDII

-401 PVATIKE
+401 PVAIIKE

-455 KYEDVLILNG
+455 KYEDVLLLNG
-465 RINDDE
+465 RINDNE

-569 ILKSKQM
+569 ILKSKQT
-576 FENNTYTSKNINIEN
+576 FENNTYTSKNIKIEN

-596 VEIKEEKPQTVE
+596 VEIKEEKPQTIE

-613 TKDYTLYDELMSI
+613 TKNYTLYDELMNI

>member
-1 MGVSKNDVGRPSNKT
+1 MKYQALYRKYRPKTFDDVYGQQ
-16 IIIRRILKVVL
+16 IVV
-27 LLIIIALAFL
+27 
-37 IGYNLKDKNSNNPIK
+37 
-52 SSGKKIQSDDSIKT
+52 Q
-66 SKEELQLDDSIV
+66 
-78 KKLYS
+78 
-83 EIENVSFYEK
+83 
-93 IDGNIEDLCA
+93 
-103 FYCEDMTYNDM
+103 
-114 DDNFKMSLV
+114 
-123 LNQFDLEK
+123 
-131 TNKIKYEEIK
+131 
-141 EKYYDIFGNYDIA
+141 
-154 SEFYNYNIN
+154 
-163 KLGNVKLNK
+163 
-172 GYYQL
+172 
-177 LGEDVTVDPIL
+177 
-188 GTGYT
+188 T
-193 LVSAQKDSSKIEL
+193 L
-206 FIAQWYNNADELIET
+206 
-221 DEPIYEYYDTN
+221 
-232 ACGDVKCSAVF
+232 
-243 KSSDVNDSK
+243 K

-294 SCEKCDICI
+294 SCEKCDICV
-303 SNNSNENVDVI
+303 SNNLNENVDII

-455 KYEDVLILNG
+455 KYEDVLLLNG
-465 RINDDE
+465 RINDNE

-541 ILNKISNDMKI
+541 ILNKIANDMKI

-569 ILKSKQM
+569 ILKNKQM
-576 FENNTYTSKNINIEN
+576 FENNTYTSKDIKIEN

-596 VEIKEEKPQTVE
+596 VEIKEEKPQTME
-608 VPIKE
+608 VSIKE
-613 TKDYTLYDELMSI
+613 TKNYKLYDELMNI

>member
-1 MGVSKNDVGRPSNKT
+1 MKYQALYRKYRPKTFDDVYGQQ
-16 IIIRRILKVVL
+16 IVV
-27 LLIIIALAFL
+27 
-37 IGYNLKDKNSNNPIK
+37 
-52 SSGKKIQSDDSIKT
+52 Q
-66 SKEELQLDDSIV
+66 
-78 KKLYS
+78 
-83 EIENVSFYEK
+83 
-93 IDGNIEDLCA
+93 
-103 FYCEDMTYNDM
+103 
-114 DDNFKMSLV
+114 
-123 LNQFDLEK
+123 
-131 TNKIKYEEIK
+131 
-141 EKYYDIFGNYDIA
+141 
-154 SEFYNYNIN
+154 
-163 KLGNVKLNK
+163 
-172 GYYQL
+172 
-177 LGEDVTVDPIL
+177 
-188 GTGYT
+188 T
-193 LVSAQKDSSKIEL
+193 L
-206 FIAQWYNNADELIET
+206 
-221 DEPIYEYYDTN
+221 
-232 ACGDVKCSAVF
+232 
-243 KSSDVNDSK
+243 K

-303 SNNSNENVDVI
+303 SNNSNENVDII

-455 KYEDVLILNG
+455 KYEDVLLLNG

-569 ILKSKQM
+569 ILKNKQM
-576 FENNTYTSKNINIEN
+576 FENNTYTSKDIKIEN

-596 VEIKEEKPQTVE
+596 VEIKEEKPQTMK

-613 TKDYTLYDELMSI
+613 TKNYTLYDELMNI

>member
-1 MGVSKNDVGRPSNKT
+1 MKYQALYRKYRPKTFDDVYGQQ
-16 IIIRRILKVVL
+16 IVV
-27 LLIIIALAFL
+27 
-37 IGYNLKDKNSNNPIK
+37 
-52 SSGKKIQSDDSIKT
+52 Q
-66 SKEELQLDDSIV
+66 
-78 KKLYS
+78 
-83 EIENVSFYEK
+83 
-93 IDGNIEDLCA
+93 
-103 FYCEDMTYNDM
+103 
-114 DDNFKMSLV
+114 
-123 LNQFDLEK
+123 
-131 TNKIKYEEIK
+131 
-141 EKYYDIFGNYDIA
+141 
-154 SEFYNYNIN
+154 
-163 KLGNVKLNK
+163 
-172 GYYQL
+172 
-177 LGEDVTVDPIL
+177 
-188 GTGYT
+188 T
-193 LVSAQKDSSKIEL
+193 L
-206 FIAQWYNNADELIET
+206 
-221 DEPIYEYYDTN
+221 
-232 ACGDVKCSAVF
+232 
-243 KSSDVNDSK
+243 K

-294 SCEKCDICI
+294 SCEKCDICV
-303 SNNSNENVDVI
+303 SNNLNENVDII

-455 KYEDVLILNG
+455 KYEDVLLLNG

-517 KFKLENNSNIVNLIG
+517 KFKLENNLNIVNLIG

-569 ILKSKQM
+569 ILKNKQM
-576 FENNTYTSKNINIEN
+576 FANNTCTSNNIKIEN

-596 VEIKEEKPQTVE
+596 VEIKEEKSQTVE

-613 TKDYTLYDELMSI
+613 TKNYTLYDELMNI

-631 LGIADKKSKI
+631 LGIADKRSKI

-740 IDEEDILNKIKSLN
+740 IDEKDILNKIKLLN

>member
-1 MGVSKNDVGRPSNKT
+1 MKYQALYRKYRPKTFDDVYGQQ
-16 IIIRRILKVVL
+16 IVV
-27 LLIIIALAFL
+27 
-37 IGYNLKDKNSNNPIK
+37 
-52 SSGKKIQSDDSIKT
+52 Q
-66 SKEELQLDDSIV
+66 
-78 KKLYS
+78 
-83 EIENVSFYEK
+83 
-93 IDGNIEDLCA
+93 
-103 FYCEDMTYNDM
+103 
-114 DDNFKMSLV
+114 
-123 LNQFDLEK
+123 
-131 TNKIKYEEIK
+131 
-141 EKYYDIFGNYDIA
+141 
-154 SEFYNYNIN
+154 
-163 KLGNVKLNK
+163 
-172 GYYQL
+172 
-177 LGEDVTVDPIL
+177 
-188 GTGYT
+188 T
-193 LVSAQKDSSKIEL
+193 L
-206 FIAQWYNNADELIET
+206 
-221 DEPIYEYYDTN
+221 
-232 ACGDVKCSAVF
+232 
-243 KSSDVNDSK
+243 K

-303 SNNSNENVDVI
+303 SNNSNENVDII

-455 KYEDVLILNG
+455 KYEDVLLLNG

-508 IRFLRNELI
+508 I
-517 KFKLENNSNIVNLIG
+517 KFKLENNSNIVSLIG

-569 ILKSKQM
+569 ILKNKQM
-576 FENNTYTSKNINIEN
+576 FENAAYESKNIKIEN

-613 TKDYTLYDELMSI
+613 TKDYTLYDELMNI

-631 LGIADKKSKI
+631 LGIADKTSKI

-679 ILTTD
+679 IFTTD

-695 MELLEESLESLL
+695 MKLLEESMESLL

>member
-1 MGVSKNDVGRPSNKT
+1 MKYQALYRKYRPKTFDDVYGQQ
-16 IIIRRILKVVL
+16 IVV
-27 LLIIIALAFL
+27 
-37 IGYNLKDKNSNNPIK
+37 
-52 SSGKKIQSDDSIKT
+52 Q
-66 SKEELQLDDSIV
+66 
-78 KKLYS
+78 
-83 EIENVSFYEK
+83 
-93 IDGNIEDLCA
+93 
-103 FYCEDMTYNDM
+103 
-114 DDNFKMSLV
+114 
-123 LNQFDLEK
+123 
-131 TNKIKYEEIK
+131 
-141 EKYYDIFGNYDIA
+141 
-154 SEFYNYNIN
+154 
-163 KLGNVKLNK
+163 
-172 GYYQL
+172 
-177 LGEDVTVDPIL
+177 
-188 GTGYT
+188 T
-193 LVSAQKDSSKIEL
+193 L
-206 FIAQWYNNADELIET
+206 
-221 DEPIYEYYDTN
+221 
-232 ACGDVKCSAVF
+232 
-243 KSSDVNDSK
+243 K

-303 SNNSNENVDVI
+303 SNNSNENVDII

-408 RLKYICAQE
+408 RLKYICSQE

-455 KYEDVLILNG
+455 KYEDVLLLNG

-480 NDDLNSVFTKIESW
+480 NDNLNSVFTKIESW

-517 KFKLENNSNIVNLIG
+517 KFKLENNSNIVSLIG

-569 ILKSKQM
+569 ILKSKQT
-576 FENNTYTSKNINIEN
+576 FENNTYTSKNIKIEN

-641 EYENAVENL
+641 EYENTVENL

-707 GKKVKVCILLDELWN
+707 GKNVKVCILLDELWN

-740 IDEEDILNKIKSLN
+740 IDEEDILNKIKLLN